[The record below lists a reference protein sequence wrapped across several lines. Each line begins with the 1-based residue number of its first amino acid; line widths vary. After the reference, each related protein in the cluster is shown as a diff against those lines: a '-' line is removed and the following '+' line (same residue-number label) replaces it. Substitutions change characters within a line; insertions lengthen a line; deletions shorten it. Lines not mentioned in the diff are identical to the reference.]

1 MSFAVPPT
9 AAAGTAH
16 ANVSATAASIPA
28 PAANARVLQ
37 RSTPRTPA
45 GPHKPV
51 TAFTT
56 GEEKDLTIATL
67 ALQDGSYY
75 QGISFG
81 SEKQSISGECVFQTG
96 ESIRTPKKNFFFN
109 YTSKHNPHSL

>member
-9 AAAGTAH
+9 EAAGTAH
-16 ANVSATAASIPA
+16 ANVSAAASIPA

-37 RSTPRTPA
+37 RSTPKTPA

-51 TAFTT
+51 TAFT
-56 GEEKDLTIATL
+56 GEETDLSIATL

-81 SEKQSISGECVFQTG
+81 SEKRSISGECVFQTG
-96 ESIRTPKKNFFFN
+96 ESKRNT
-109 YTSKHNPHSL
+109 

>member
-9 AAAGTAH
+9 EAAGTAH
-16 ANVSATAASIPA
+16 ATTNTASIPA

-37 RSTPRTPA
+37 RSTPKTPA

-96 ESIRTPKKNFFFN
+96 ESKISFSELAKKKFFFCAIRS
-109 YTSKHNPHSL
+109 YH